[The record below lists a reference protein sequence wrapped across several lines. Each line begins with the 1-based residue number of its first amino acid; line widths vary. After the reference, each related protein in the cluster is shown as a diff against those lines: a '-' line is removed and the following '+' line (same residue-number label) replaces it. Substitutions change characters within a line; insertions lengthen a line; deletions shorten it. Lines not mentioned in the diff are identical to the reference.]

1 MVYYIHVAQMKH
13 ADVAQSV
20 ERILGK
26 DEVAGSNPAISS
38 RKATCYRVVFL
49 CVLHRN
55 HVAFGS
61 VRYML
66 SRLNPA
72 LPLLRQYVRR
82 HAVSELVSAPQ
93 RLINSLIRRA
103 CASPVRAPPSRS

>member
-1 MVYYIHVAQMKH
+1 MKKPLAFFQKMVYYIHVAQMKH

-49 CVLHRN
+49 CVLHVK
-55 HVAFGS
+55 HVALDAVRCLELRLVQGLFVFG
-61 VRYML
+61 
-66 SRLNPA
+66 
-72 LPLLRQYVRR
+72 
-82 HAVSELVSAPQ
+82 
-93 RLINSLIRRA
+93 
-103 CASPVRAPPSRS
+103 